1 MKDACK
7 LPFLYLFWT
16 KLVQF
21 LYTVRYVGIVKKIYL
36 MLLAY
41 GRSNPQE
48 EFAQIGRQPHAIFK
62 WV

>member
-1 MKDACK
+1 MQVAISLLILDKTCPIFIYPK
-7 LPFLYLFWT
+7 
-16 KLVQF
+16 
-21 LYTVRYVGIVKKIYL
+21 YVGIVKKIYL